1 MNNKKKLVLKKCI
14 KYHRL
19 LRTHFSFKIKM
30 ILKPFFNTSTELG
43 RAKIDHLASIHI
55 LSNIY
60 LVRLDKSLSQQLVTL
75 MKVIG

>member
-1 MNNKKKLVLKKCI
+1 
-14 KYHRL
+14 
-19 LRTHFSFKIKM
+19 M
-30 ILKPFFNTSTELG
+30 ILRPFFNTSTELG